1 MTGRARNRGIRV
13 QALRNRAKG
22 LIVFLGRPVLAA
34 SLLAAGDSLGLFLA
48 LGSIP
53 ESTLILIL
61 FLEGGFGLILGVGI
75 ALSATPS
82 AAKLGETLLGTAP
95 WSRDSEKN
103 AERVGRKWLMA
114 SSFLILIGFSL
125 SIA

>member
-1 MTGRARNRGIRV
+1 MTDNLKNRRIRV
-13 QALRNRAKG
+13 QGFRNGTQRARKY
-22 LIVFLGRPVLAA
+22 VERPILAA
-34 SLLAAGDSLGLFLA
+34 SSLTASDSLGLFIG

-53 ESTLILIL
+53 KSTLVLIL
-61 FLEGGFGLILGVGI
+61 FLEGGLGLILGVGI

-95 WSRDSEKN
+95 WCRDSEKH
-103 AERVGRKWLMA
+103 AERIGWRWVMA
-114 SSFLILIGFSL
+114 SSFLILIGFGL